1 MPEITKFESR
11 EAKLSCSAEKF
22 YNFITDLRNFGRFIP
37 RETIREWNAES
48 DSCKFNIASMG
59 EVLLKTAGKAPFTYV
74 LFSGIVLA
82 TIKFDLHTKISETDD
97 GRASVK
103 LVMESALPPMIKV
116 FASGPINNF
125 LETLVMEMEK
135 FESWNW

>member
-1 MPEITKFESR
+1 
-11 EAKLSCSAEKF
+11 
-22 YNFITDLRNFGRFIP
+22 
-37 RETIREWNAES
+37 
-48 DSCKFNIASMG
+48 
-59 EVLLKTAGKAPFTYV
+59 